1 MGIANIAWNQVK
13 KAIEFELRL
22 KENGAQ
28 RDSLRYA
35 VQSDK
40 LIILLFYGVI
50 T

>member
-1 MGIANIAWNQVK
+1 MGIANIVWNQVK
-13 KAIEFELRL
+13 KAIEFESRL

-28 RDSLRYA
+28 RDSLQSA